1 MSALCVAWVMNKLRV
16 ELEPS
21 FILHTWTYRDTSLI
35 VELFTQGYGRVPV
48 VARGARG
55 RKSWQGLLQPFL
67 PVFTSW
73 SGKEELMS
81 LHSIEQNGIPYWL
94 TGRKLLSG
102 FYLNE
107 LLMRLLQRF
116 DPHPELF
123 EHYIATLKQLAQSVE
138 EECVLRLFE
147 KRLLDELGYGLV
159 LQHEA
164 LSDVAIEEQAYYRF
178 EPQQGLIKVGNEAY
192 LMPNVFAGKI
202 LLAVA
207 QENLTE
213 AELPA
218 AKRLMRLA
226 LNELLGNKPLKTR
239 ELFAL
244 PISAT

>member
-1 MSALCVAWVMNKLRV
+1 MNKLQA
-16 ELEPS
+16 ELEPG
-21 FILHTWTYRDTSLI
+21 FILHTRAYRDTSLI
-35 VELFTQGYGRVPV
+35 VELFTQEYGRVPV

-55 RKSWQGLLQPFL
+55 RKSWQGLLQPFV

-81 LHSIEQNGIPYWL
+81 LHNIEQNGIPYWL
-94 TGRKLLSG
+94 AGRKLLSG

-107 LLMRLLQRF
+107 LLMRLLHRF

-123 EHYIATLKQLAQSVE
+123 NHYIETLKQLAQPGE
-138 EECVLRLFE
+138 EEYVLRLFE

-164 LSDVAIEEQAYYRF
+164 LSDIAIEEQFYYRF
-178 EPQQGLIKVGNEAY
+178 EPQQGLIKVSNEAH
-192 LMPNVFAGKI
+192 LAPNVFAGKV

-207 QENLTE
+207 HENLTE

-218 AKRLMRLA
+218 TKRLMRLA
-226 LNELLGNKPLKTR
+226 LSELLGDKPLRTR
-239 ELFAL
+239 ELFAV
-244 PISAT
+244 PISSN